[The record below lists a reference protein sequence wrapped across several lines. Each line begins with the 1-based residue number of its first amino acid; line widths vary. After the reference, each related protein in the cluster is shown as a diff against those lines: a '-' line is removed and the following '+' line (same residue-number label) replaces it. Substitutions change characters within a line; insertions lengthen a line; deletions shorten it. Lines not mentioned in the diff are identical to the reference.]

1 MADINHPKTVIVTG
15 AASGIGFACVKG
27 LLDDGHNVC
36 GADLQSIPTETFHPH
51 ASRLLAVR
59 ADVANAADC
68 KSAVTQT
75 VERFGALDGL
85 IHMAAMHSTESWQD
99 LDAEHFTRVLAVN
112 VTGAFLMAQ
121 AAAERMA
128 NGGAIVL
135 TSSNVFVVG
144 GVGGHGRGG
153 PAYASSKA
161 AIVGLTRVLAR
172 SFAPLGIRVNA
183 VAPGATDTAMT
194 AHYDEDARRRVAERT
209 LAGRIG
215 RPEEVAAVA
224 RFLISGAASYMT
236 GDIVHVNGG
245 GSFS

>member
-1 MADINHPKTVIVTG
+1 MTDSNHPKTVIVTG

-27 LLDDGHNVC
+27 LLDEGHNVC
-36 GADLQSIPTETFHPH
+36 GADLQPIPTEKVDRHG
-51 ASRLLAVR
+51 SRFLAVR
-59 ADVANAADC
+59 ADVASSVDC
-68 KSAVTQT
+68 KGAVPQT
-75 VERFGALDGL
+75 VERFGGLDGL
-85 IHMAAMHSTESWQD
+85 IHMAAMHSTDSWRD
-99 LDAEHFTRVLAVN
+99 LDAERFTRVLVVN

-128 NGGAIVL
+128 NGGAMVL
-135 TSSNVFVVG
+135 TSSNVFMVG

-194 AHYDEDARRRVAERT
+194 AHYDEDARRRVGERT
-209 LAGRIG
+209 LTGRIG
-215 RPEEVAAVA
+215 RPEEIAAVA

-245 GSFS
+245 GSFG